1 MSRIITTFSLR
12 RHDRLDRPML
22 RLSAVLEKFS
32 GANLLV
38 VGDLMLDR
46 FIWGNVE
53 RLSPEAPVPVLR
65 VISEKSSLGGAANV
79 IHNIRSLGG
88 RVTACGFVGKDEAGR
103 RIVAALRKIGAS
115 TAGVIADP
123 RFQTI
128 EKSRIIASPHHQQIV
143 RLDRE
148 NHQSVPDSTLKRLRD
163 FIVAN
168 APRFNAIVVSDY
180 GKGTIHDE
188 FLAWLADTAARRKMI
203 CIVDP
208 KKENYERYRFPTL
221 ITPNKSEASEAS
233 GIPISDERSLFAAG
247 KKLLRKWRAQAVLI
261 TRGAEGMSLFRPGF
275 PVTHFP
281 TEPRDVFEVTGAGD
295 TVVAVCALALATG
308 ASFAEAAVLAN
319 IAAGFVGDEVGTVA
333 VPIERLKHSI
343 EANT

>member
-1 MSRIITTFSLR
+1 MVELAAI
-12 RHDRLDRPML
+12 
-22 RLSAVLEKFS
+22 LEKFS

-46 FIWGNVE
+46 FIWGEVD

-65 VISEKSSLGGAANV
+65 VVSERSSLGGAANV

-88 RVTACGFVGKDEAGR
+88 RVTACGIVGKDDAGR
-103 RIVAALRKIGAS
+103 RIIAALRKIGAS
-115 TAGVIADP
+115 TSGVITDP

-148 NHQSVPDSTLKRLRD
+148 NHQSIRDGTLKRLRD
-163 FIVAN
+163 FIA
-168 APRFNAIVVSDY
+168 AQAARHSAIVVSDY
-180 GKGTIHDE
+180 GKGAIHE
-188 FLAWLADTAARRKMI
+188 NFLDWLASTAERQRTI

-208 KKENYERYRFPTL
+208 KKENYERYRFATL
-221 ITPNKSEASEAS
+221 ITPNKNEASEAS
-233 GIPISDERSLFAAG
+233 GILISDERSLLAAG

-261 TRGAEGMSLFRPGF
+261 TRGAEGMSLFRAGV
-275 PVTHFP
+275 PVKHFP
-281 TEPRDVFEVTGAGD
+281 TEPRSVFDVTGAGD
-295 TVVAVCALALATG
+295 TVVAVCALALASG
-308 ASFAEAAVLAN
+308 AAFGEAAVLAN

-333 VPIERLKHSI
+333 VPIEKLKRRI
-343 EANT
+343 EENP

>member
-1 MSRIITTFSLR
+1 M
-12 RHDRLDRPML
+12 
-22 RLSAVLEKFS
+22 EKF
-32 GANLLV
+32 ADVNLLV

-65 VISEKSSLGGAANV
+65 VVSEKSSLGGAANV

-88 RVTACGFVGKDEAGR
+88 RVTACGIVGKDEAGK
-103 RIVAALRKIGAS
+103 RIVAALGKIGAS
-115 TAGVIADP
+115 TAGVIADS

-148 NHQSVPDSTLKRLRD
+148 NGQSVRESTLKRLRA
-163 FIVAN
+163 FIAAK

-188 FLAWLADTAARRKMI
+188 FLAWLADTAGRHKII

-233 GIPISDERSLFAAG
+233 GILIADERSLLAAG

-261 TRGAEGMSLFRPGF
+261 TRGADGMSLFRPGL
-275 PVTHFP
+275 PAKHFP

-308 ASFAEAAVLAN
+308 SGFSDAAVLAN

-333 VPIERLKHSI
+333 VSI
-343 EANT
+343 EKLKRSIEVNT